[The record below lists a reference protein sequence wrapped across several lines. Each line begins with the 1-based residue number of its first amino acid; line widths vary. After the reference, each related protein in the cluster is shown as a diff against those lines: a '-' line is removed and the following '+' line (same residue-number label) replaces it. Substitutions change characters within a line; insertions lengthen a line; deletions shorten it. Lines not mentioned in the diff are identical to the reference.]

1 MELLAV
7 GKPLGMVER
16 DCVCTGKGLSG
27 VEGIGDARAGLEGL
41 QAGLGHLANDRD
53 DDFTGLCTGCS
64 ARITAYCRRLGHA
77 RGFIGAGVDAKPRH
91 HADDEN
97 DRHGAG
103 LPRANAQT
111 RARIIDGEELFLT
124 GGLGKFAE
132 SFANLGCRH
141 GAENKAVGA
150 KAVGTAKAGCG

>member
-1 MELLAV
+1 MFLAVRHDSLRGDLANALEFCKFLRGGVIQAHAAGTDAVAAGWGWFAGCGRWGGAGGKDVELLAV

-53 DDFTGLCTGCS
+53 DDFTVLCTGCS

-97 DRHGAG
+97 DR
-103 LPRANAQT
+103 
-111 RARIIDGEELFLT
+111 
-124 GGLGKFAE
+124 
-132 SFANLGCRH
+132 
-141 GAENKAVGA
+141 
-150 KAVGTAKAGCG
+150 